1 MDDPDRCVGDHSE
14 LYSDVDEFFD
24 GFHGSFFGF
33 LVSLSAA
40 RVTLASMTRRR
51 SAVGPPCKYVEGSW
65 PTGPAKADAPRALE
79 HARAIAIRLAA
90 ALEGRAVTDVAER
103 ADLARSTVYDLV
115 NGASWPDLISLGKL
129 EAALD
134 IDLLPPL
141 PERDGVS

>member
-1 MDDPDRCVGDHSE
+1 MD
-14 LYSDVDEFFD
+14 
-24 GFHGSFFGF
+24 
-33 LVSLSAA
+33 
-40 RVTLASMTRRR
+40 
-51 SAVGPPCKYVEGSW
+51 GSW
-65 PTGPAKADAPRALE
+65 PTGPATPDAPRALE

-90 ALEGRAVTDVAER
+90 ALEGRVISQVAVD
-103 ADLARSTVYDLV
+103 ADLSRSTLYDLV

>member
-1 MDDPDRCVGDHSE
+1 MKG
-14 LYSDVDEFFD
+14 
-24 GFHGSFFGF
+24 G
-33 LVSLSAA
+33 
-40 RVTLASMTRRR
+40 
-51 SAVGPPCKYVEGSW
+51 W
-65 PTGPAKADAPRALE
+65 PTGRATADAPRALE